1 MHSRQQRGDDGAANV
16 GLSAAELCFIGPA
29 RDFTA
34 ERVRQEQID
43 RIVRV
48 LPFTSVVTVLNAT
61 LVGGSLY
68 GLIPAWQL
76 VLWLGTILVLNASR
90 VISTRSQRKP
100 VGAAAAKQIK
110 VRSLLIGVAF
120 ASAMWTVPPL
130 IWFHQVGPNEQLLI
144 AVVVTGMMS
153 GGSITL
159 ATAPAAAF
167 LYVAILSVALFFTE
181 LQIGMPFL
189 AMTALLYG
197 VILCGSSLWF
207 ASQFVAQIRARSELG
222 EKGEMIELLREFDA
236 SGSDWL
242 WELDA
247 QYRLTYLSREM
258 VRHLGIRGTDLL
270 GVPLSRVLDPTNR
283 VRSISAGMRS
293 LFEHLHGGVPFRDL
307 VVPVGDGQ
315 RWWSLSGKPQLD
327 TAGQCIGWRGVG
339 SDVTEVRTSGSDGL
353 GAARH
358 DPMTGLANRLM
369 IREQLEEALLRQE
382 DGASACSL
390 LLVDLDRFK
399 LVNDTLGH
407 SVGDQLLCE
416 VALRLQDCAGE
427 GACIGRLGGDEFA
440 IVWFG
445 DHEDVELAELSDLV
459 ISSLSQPFVLN
470 GSELTIGATIG
481 VARSPRDGQTQEEL
495 TRSADL
501 ALYRAKEAGRG
512 SFQFFDAEMIEEAR
526 SKRQLESDL
535 RAALQTGGLTLAF
548 QPIVAADNGAV
559 VGHEALLRWN
569 HPERGDIA
577 PDLFVPVIEDV
588 GLISQVGSWVIREA
602 CAEAASWPE
611 HIHVAVNVSAAQL
624 AGSGLAATVVQA
636 LASSGLSPDR
646 LELEI
651 TESLFLGNDAATLDS
666 LERLRMLGVRLVL
679 DDFGTG
685 YSSFGYLA
693 RARFHKI
700 KIDKSFVHAVSE
712 GSRQASAIV
721 EAITALAHG
730 LGLVITAE
738 GVETAE
744 QATLMRLIG
753 CDLLQG
759 YYFGRP
765 ELSRPR
771 LALEPAELRRKR
783 A

>member
-1 MHSRQQRGDDGAANV
+1 
-16 GLSAAELCFIGPA
+16 
-29 RDFTA
+29 
-34 ERVRQEQID
+34 
-43 RIVRV
+43 
-48 LPFTSVVTVLNAT
+48 
-61 LVGGSLY
+61 
-68 GLIPAWQL
+68 
-76 VLWLGTILVLNASR
+76 
-90 VISTRSQRKP
+90 
-100 VGAAAAKQIK
+100 
-110 VRSLLIGVAF
+110 
-120 ASAMWTVPPL
+120 
-130 IWFHQVGPNEQLLI
+130 
-144 AVVVTGMMS
+144 
-153 GGSITL
+153 
-159 ATAPAAAF
+159 
-167 LYVAILSVALFFTE
+167 
-181 LQIGMPFL
+181 
-189 AMTALLYG
+189 
-197 VILCGSSLWF
+197 
-207 ASQFVAQIRARSELG
+207 
-222 EKGEMIELLREFDA
+222 
-236 SGSDWL
+236 
-242 WELDA
+242 
-247 QYRLTYLSREM
+247 
-258 VRHLGIRGTDLL
+258 
-270 GVPLSRVLDPTNR
+270 
-283 VRSISAGMRS
+283 
-293 LFEHLHGGVPFRDL
+293 
-307 VVPVGDGQ
+307 
-315 RWWSLSGKPQLD
+315 
-327 TAGQCIGWRGVG
+327 
-339 SDVTEVRTSGSDGL
+339 
-353 GAARH
+353 
-358 DPMTGLANRLM
+358 M

-416 VALRLQDCAGE
+416 VAHRLQDCAGE

-481 VARSPRDGQTQEEL
+481 VARSPRDGRTQEEL

-512 SFQFFDAEMIEEAR
+512 SFQFFDAGMIEEAR

-535 RAALQTGGLTLAF
+535 RGALQTGGLTLAF
-548 QPIVAADNGAV
+548 QPIVEAANGAV
-559 VGHEALLRWN
+559 MGQEALLRWN

-636 LASSGLSPDR
+636 LASSGLSPER

-738 GVETAE
+738 GVESAE
-744 QATLMRLIG
+744 QATLMRLMG

-771 LALEPAELRRKR
+771 LALEPSELRRKR